1 MNINQRDIA
10 ASRQIAVT
18 ARYAAATLAE
28 AAAEDEHAMQMLRS
42 PPRAQDAKPLKLRP
56 IVAGMLAAGY
66 GAHVDRNPAT
76 QTRYVLAVPTGGA
89 RNNKTALS
97 LEQQREVY
105 EAAEAKRVRKQ
116 QARVILA
123 GDSTAEE
130 F

>member
-1 MNINQRDIA
+1 MNINPLDIA
-10 ASRQIAVT
+10 ASRRIAVT

-28 AAAEDEHAMQMLRS
+28 AAAEDERAAQMLGS
-42 PPRAQDAKPLKLRP
+42 PARAQDAKPLKLRL
-56 IVAGMLAAGY
+56 IVAGMLAEGF

-105 EAAEAKRVRKQ
+105 KAAQAKRARKQ
-116 QARVILA
+116 QARVILS
-123 GDSTAEE
+123 GGSTAEE